1 MTACEKKPNEKTT
14 MKITALIISLS
25 LLWLETPQAQTT
37 GNLMKVNYRSLV
49 SRADLSF
56 DTPVVRSEEG
66 MPIGNGRM
74 GTLVWTTPS
83 ALHFQINHVDL
94 FCMGNNTLS
103 FPKGHTD
110 YSSGCGY
117 VDINLVDY
125 GDDVFT
131 GKKFNQHLSVYE
143 GLTTA
148 DGNGIKSRTLAW
160 NDGDVIATEL
170 DDQRSRPSAVNIDLR
185 TLRFAVDFIEKKNFD
200 LSSNHAS
207 QIRTGLHS
215 ATSRLDIRDGKVLL
229 IQEFREGNF
238 YSASAVAIG
247 VVGRK
252 SKAAYYN
259 ETTVRLSAA
268 PGRGKVLILTA
279 SALSY
284 DPKADVGA
292 LALKQLDAAQAKSFD
307 RLLEDNR
314 NWWSGYWAK
323 AFVHLHS
330 ADGVADEVEKNYTY
344 FLYIMA
350 SCSRGEYMPRFCG
363 MLWGSNGDLR
373 MWGSQYWWHNQG
385 TYFNGFTPA
394 NRPELMTPMF
404 ATYSRNFES
413 FARAARQ
420 QWGSQGIWIPETTW
434 FDGLEDLPENIAAE
448 MRDLY
453 LAKKPWE
460 TRSKKFDEFSK
471 DKNGLN
477 SRWNWNFL
485 ANKKGPFAWTSHIM
499 STTAKI
505 SYLYWL
511 HYAYSLDQD
520 WLRTNG
526 YPMIK
531 GTAEFYRNFPNLY
544 KADDGKYHIR
554 YVNNLESAWGGSDAP
569 EELSAMYEML
579 PVAIRASEILG
590 VDADHRPLWREVL
603 DNLTPIPASAL
614 EPGEYY
620 DLCNIGIED
629 RNLFERVLAAYHKR
643 NANGVNEKTTVRV
656 LSRMPVMAANLGL
669 ANDVKVLIPAQIR
682 SVKEDNCDYP
692 GSGES
697 GVGVL
702 RNRLMLREGPGAI
715 ECERLG
721 IASHALQNALLQSV
735 PPSPGK
741 DAANYIF
748 PAWPREWDAQFT
760 LAARDAFLISASMDK
775 GRIEFVEIQS
785 QKGGQCRVQNPWPD
799 ADVTL
804 YRNGK
809 QAEDISGVLLAFS
822 TVTGE
827 TITMVPKGKPLLKKV
842 LQ

>member
-1 MTACEKKPNEKTT
+1 
-14 MKITALIISLS
+14 MKSTVLII
-25 LLWLETPQAQTT
+25 LLLCVENLQAQT
-37 GNLMKVNYRSLV
+37 GGSQLIKVDYQKLV
-49 SRADLSF
+49 SRADLSY
-56 DTPVVRSEEG
+56 DAPVVRSEEG
-66 MPIGNGRM
+66 LPIGNGRM
-74 GTLVWTTPS
+74 GSLVWTTPT
-83 ALHFQINHVDL
+83 ALHFQINDVDL

-131 GKKFNQHLSVYE
+131 GKNFNQHLSVYD
-143 GLTTA
+143 GLATA
-148 DGNGIKSRTLAW
+148 NGNGIKSRTLAW

-170 DDQRSRPSAVNIDLR
+170 DDQRKKAAAVQIDLR
-185 TLRFAVDFIEKKNFD
+185 MLRYAVDYIPGKNFA
-200 LSSNHAS
+200 LSSNHAA
-207 QIRTGLHS
+207 QVRTGLHT
-215 ATSRLDIRDGKVLL
+215 ATSRLDIRDGKILL
-229 IQEFREGNF
+229 IQEFREGAF

-252 SKAAYYN
+252 SKADYYN
-259 ETTVRLSAA
+259 ETTVRLSAE
-268 PGRGKVLILTA
+268 PGHGKFLILTA
-279 SALSY
+279 SAVSY
-284 DPKADVGA
+284 DSKADVGE
-292 LALKQLDAAQAKSFD
+292 LALKQLNAAQVKSFD
-307 RLLEDNR
+307 TLLADNR
-314 NWWSGYWAK
+314 KWWSHYWAEG
-323 AFVHLHS
+323 FIHLHS
-330 ADGVADEVEKNYTY
+330 TDGVADEVEKNYTY

-350 SCSRGEYMPRFCG
+350 SCSRGQYMTRFFG
-363 MLWGSNGDLR
+363 MLLGTDGDLR
-373 MWGSQYWWHNQG
+373 MWGSQYWWNNQG
-385 TYFNGFTPA
+385 AYFNGLTPA
-394 NRPELMTPMF
+394 NRPELMAPMF
-404 ATYSRNFES
+404 ATYSKQFDS
-413 FARAARQ
+413 YARAARQ
-420 QWGSQGIWIPETTW
+420 QWSSQGIWIPETTW
-434 FDGLEDLPENIAAE
+434 FDGLEDLPDNIAAE

-460 TRSKKFDEFSK
+460 ARSKEFDEFSK

-511 HYAYSLDQD
+511 HYAYSLDTN
-520 WLRTNG
+520 WLSTTG

-544 KADDGKYHIR
+544 KAADGKYHIR

-590 VDADHRPLWREVL
+590 VDADLRPLWKEIL

-620 DLCNIGIED
+620 DLCNVGIED
-629 RNLFERVLAAYHKR
+629 KALFEKVMAVYNKQ
-643 NANGVNEKTTVRV
+643 NPSVNEKTSVRV
-656 LSRMPVMAANLGL
+656 LSRTPVMAANLGL
-669 ANDVKVLIPAQIR
+669 ADDIRFLIPAQIR
-682 SVKEDNCDYP
+682 SVKEDNCDIP

-697 GVGVL
+697 GLGVL

-721 IASHALQNALLQSV
+721 LASHALQNALLQSV

-741 DAANYIF
+741 DAVNYIF
-748 PAWPREWDAQFT
+748 PAWPKEWDAQFT
-760 LAARDAFLISASMDK
+760 LAARDAFLISASMTK
-775 GRIEFVEIQS
+775 GEIEFVEIQS

-799 ADVTL
+799 VEVTL
-804 YRNGK
+804 HRNGK
-809 QAEDISGVLLAFS
+809 AAESISGKLLEFS
-822 TVTGE
+822 TAVGE
-827 TITMVPKGKPLLKKV
+827 MITLAPKGKLLVKKEV
-842 LQ
+842 LNN

>member
-1 MTACEKKPNEKTT
+1 MNARIIVAMICMPLLVAGTT
-14 MKITALIISLS
+14 D
-25 LLWLETPQAQTT
+25 AQTRD
-37 GNLMKVNYRSLV
+37 GSLIKVDCRALV
-49 SRADLSF
+49 SRADLSY
-56 DTPVVRSEEG
+56 DKPVVRSEEG
-66 MPIGNGRM
+66 LPIGNGRM
-74 GTLVWTTPS
+74 GSLIWTTPT

-125 GDDVFT
+125 GDDVFV
-131 GKKFNQHLSVYE
+131 GRAFNQHLSVYE
-143 GLTTA
+143 GLATA
-148 DGNGIKSRTLAW
+148 AGSRIKSRALAW
-160 NDGDVIATEL
+160 CNGDVIATEL
-170 DDQRSRPSAVNIDLR
+170 DDQRKKLGAIHIDLR
-185 TLRFAVDFIEKKNFD
+185 MLRYAVNYVERQNFL
-200 LSSNHAS
+200 LSSNHAA
-207 QIRTGLHS
+207 QVRIGLHT
-215 ATSRLDIRDGKVLL
+215 ATSKLEIRAGRILL
-229 IQEFREGNF
+229 IQDFREGTF

-247 VVGRK
+247 IVGRK
-252 SKAAYYN
+252 SKADYYN
-259 ETTVRLSAA
+259 ETTVRLSAE
-268 PGRGKVLILTA
+268 PGRGTFTILTA
-279 SALSY
+279 SAVSY
-284 DPKADVGA
+284 DPKQDVAD
-292 LALKQLDAAQAKSFD
+292 LALRQLNAAQAESFD
-307 RLLEDNR
+307 ELLRDNQ

-323 AFVHLHS
+323 GFVHLHS

-363 MLWGSNGDLR
+363 MLWGTDGDLR
-373 MWGSQYWWHNQG
+373 MWGSQYWWNNQG
-385 TYFNGFTPA
+385 TYFNGLTPA
-394 NRPELMTPMF
+394 NRPELMAPMF

-413 FARAARQ
+413 FSRAARQ
-420 QWGSQGIWIPETTW
+420 QWGSQGVWIPETTW
-434 FDGLEDLPENIAAE
+434 FDGLEDLPDNVAAG
-448 MRDLY
+448 MKDLY
-453 LAKKPWE
+453 LARKPWE
-460 TRSKKFDEFSK
+460 ARSREFEEFSR

-477 SRWNWNFL
+477 SRWNWRFL
-485 ANKKGPFAWTSHIM
+485 KDQKGPFAWTSHIM

-544 KADDGKYHIR
+544 KAADGKYHIR
-554 YVNNLESAWGGSDAP
+554 YVNNLESKWGGTDAP

-579 PVAIRASEILG
+579 PIAIRASELLG
-590 VDADHRPLWREVL
+590 VDAELRPLWKEIV

-620 DLCNIGIED
+620 DLCNVGTED
-629 RNLFERVLAAYHKR
+629 RVLFEKVRTAYHR
-643 NANGVNEKTTVRV
+643 QNPSVNEKTAVRV
-656 LSRMPVMAANLGL
+656 LSRTPVVAANLGL
-669 ANDVKVLIPAQIR
+669 ADDVRYLVPAQIR

-697 GVGVL
+697 GAGVL

-721 IASHALQNALLQSV
+721 LASHALQNALLLSV

-741 DAANYIF
+741 PPVNYMF
-748 PAWPREWDAQFT
+748 PAWPKEWDAQFE
-760 LAARDAFLISASMDK
+760 LAARDAFTISASMEK
-775 GRIEFVEIQS
+775 GQIGFVEIQS
-785 QKGGQCRVQNPWPD
+785 NKGGPCRVQNPWPGSEIS
-799 ADVTL
+799 L

-809 QAEDISGVLLAFS
+809 PTETVSGELLSFS
-822 TVTGE
+822 TVSGE
-827 TITMVPKGKPLLKKV
+827 MLVITPIGKPLRKQQV
-842 LQ
+842 Y

>member
-1 MTACEKKPNEKTT
+1 MNARIIVAMICMPLLVAGTT
-14 MKITALIISLS
+14 D
-25 LLWLETPQAQTT
+25 AQTRD
-37 GNLMKVNYRSLV
+37 GSLIKVDCRALV
-49 SRADLSF
+49 SRADLSY
-56 DTPVVRSEEG
+56 DKPVVRSEEG
-66 MPIGNGRM
+66 LPIGNGRM
-74 GTLVWTTPS
+74 GSLIWTTPT

-125 GDDVFT
+125 GDDVFV
-131 GKKFNQHLSVYE
+131 GRAFNQHLSVYE
-143 GLTTA
+143 GLATA
-148 DGNGIKSRTLAW
+148 AGSRIKSRALAW
-160 NDGDVIATEL
+160 CNGDVIATEL
-170 DDQRSRPSAVNIDLR
+170 DDQRKKLGAIHIDLR
-185 TLRFAVDFIEKKNFD
+185 MLRYAVNYVERQNFL
-200 LSSNHAS
+200 LSSNHAA
-207 QIRTGLHS
+207 QVRIGLHT
-215 ATSRLDIRDGKVLL
+215 ATSKLEIRAGRILL
-229 IQEFREGNF
+229 IQDFREGTF

-247 VVGRK
+247 IVGRK
-252 SKAAYYN
+252 SKADYYN
-259 ETTVRLSAA
+259 ETTVRLSAE
-268 PGRGKVLILTA
+268 PGRGTFTILTA
-279 SALSY
+279 SAVSY
-284 DPKADVGA
+284 DPKQDVAD
-292 LALKQLDAAQAKSFD
+292 LALRQLNAAQAESFD
-307 RLLEDNR
+307 ELLRDNQ

-323 AFVHLHS
+323 GFVHLHS

-363 MLWGSNGDLR
+363 MLWGTDGDLR
-373 MWGSQYWWHNQG
+373 MWGSQYWWNNQG
-385 TYFNGFTPA
+385 TYFNGLTPA
-394 NRPELMTPMF
+394 NRPELMAPMF

-413 FARAARQ
+413 FSRAARQ
-420 QWGSQGIWIPETTW
+420 QWGSQGVWIPETTW
-434 FDGLEDLPENIAAE
+434 FDGLEDLPDNVAAG
-448 MRDLY
+448 MKDLY
-453 LAKKPWE
+453 LARKPWE
-460 TRSKKFDEFSK
+460 ARSREFEEFSR

-477 SRWNWNFL
+477 SRWNWRFL
-485 ANKKGPFAWTSHIM
+485 KDQKGPFAWTSHIM

-544 KADDGKYHIR
+544 KAADGKYHIR
-554 YVNNLESAWGGSDAP
+554 YVNNLESKWGGTDAP

-579 PVAIRASEILG
+579 PIAIRASELLG
-590 VDADHRPLWREVL
+590 VDAELRPLWKEIV

-620 DLCNIGIED
+620 DLCNVGTED
-629 RNLFERVLAAYHKR
+629 RVLFEKVRTAYHR
-643 NANGVNEKTTVRV
+643 QNPSVNEKTAVRV
-656 LSRMPVMAANLGL
+656 LSRTPVVAANLGL
-669 ANDVKVLIPAQIR
+669 ADDVRYLVPAQIR

-697 GVGVL
+697 GAGVL

-721 IASHALQNALLQSV
+721 LASHALQNALLLSV

-741 DAANYIF
+741 PPVNYMF
-748 PAWPREWDAQFT
+748 PAWPKEWDAQFE
-760 LAARDAFLISASMDK
+760 LAARDAFTISASMEK
-775 GRIEFVEIQS
+775 GQIGFVEIQS
-785 QKGGQCRVQNPWPD
+785 NKGGPCREQNPWPGSEIS
-799 ADVTL
+799 L

-809 QAEDISGVLLAFS
+809 PTETVSGELLSFS
-822 TVTGE
+822 TVSGE
-827 TITMVPKGKPLLKKV
+827 MLVITPIGKPLRKQQV
-842 LQ
+842 Y